1 MSECKYFFNDAQVTL
16 EEYNELMAGSK
27 VDVPAKFHMT
37 KPIELLT
44 EKVVKEVT
52 KMPKKVV
59 TNVSSGKSKI
69 EQAIE
74 IVNELKGSLTKDQ
87 LITHL
92 QHKLGYIT
100 KGNATIYYN
109 KAIERGA
116 LWPVLAIK

>member
-1 MSECKYFFNDAQVTL
+1 MSEWKYFFNDVQVT
-16 EEYNELMAGSK
+16 EAEYKELMSGSK

-37 KPIELLT
+37 KPVKLLT
-44 EKVVKEVT
+44 EKTVSPVK

-74 IVNELKGSLTKDQ
+74 IVNELKGTLTKDQ
-87 LITHL
+87 LITQL
-92 QHKLGYIT
+92 QLKLGDIT

-109 KAIERGA
+109 KAIARGA
-116 LWPVLAIK
+116 K

>member
-109 KAIERGA
+109 KAIVRGA

>member
-16 EEYNELMAGSK
+16 EEYNELMARSK

-44 EKVVKEVT
+44 EKSVSPVK

-87 LITHL
+87 LITQL
-92 QHKLGYIT
+92 QLKLGDIT

-109 KAIERGA
+109 KAMARGA
-116 LWPVLAIK
+116 K

>member
-1 MSECKYFFNDAQVTL
+1 MSEWKYFFNDAQVTE
-16 EEYNELMAGSK
+16 EEYKDHMSGSK

-37 KPIELLT
+37 KPIEYVT
-44 EKVVKEVT
+44 EKTVSSVK

-74 IVNELKGSLTKDQ
+74 IVNELKGTLTKDQ
-87 LITHL
+87 LITQL
-92 QHKLGYIT
+92 QLKLGDIT

-109 KAIERGA
+109 KAIVRGA
-116 LWPVLAIK
+116 K

>member
-1 MSECKYFFNDAQVTL
+1 MSEWKYFFNDAQVTE
-16 EEYNELMAGSK
+16 EEYKELMSGSK

-37 KPIELLT
+37 KPIEFVT
-44 EKVVKEVT
+44 EKTVSSVK

-87 LITHL
+87 LITQL
-92 QHKLGYIT
+92 QLKLGDIT

-109 KAIERGA
+109 KAIVRGA
-116 LWPVLAIK
+116 K

>member
-16 EEYNELMAGSK
+16 DEYNELMAGSR
-27 VDVPAKFHMT
+27 VDVPAKFHIT

-44 EKVVKEVT
+44 EKTVREVT

-59 TNVSSGKSKI
+59 TKVSTGKSKI

-87 LITHL
+87 LITQL
-92 QHKLGYIT
+92 QLKLGDIT

-109 KAIERGA
+109 KAIVRGA
-116 LWPVLAIK
+116 K

>member
-16 EEYNELMAGSK
+16 EEYNELMAGSR

-44 EKVVKEVT
+44 EKVVKELT

-59 TNVSSGKSKI
+59 TNVTSGKSKI

-87 LITHL
+87 LITQL
-92 QHKLGYIT
+92 QLKLGDIT

-109 KAIERGA
+109 KAIVRGA

>member
-1 MSECKYFFNDAQVTL
+1 MSEWKYFFNDAQVT
-16 EEYNELMAGSK
+16 EAEYKELMSGSK
-27 VDVPAKFHMT
+27 VDVPARFHMT
-37 KPIELLT
+37 KPIEYVT
-44 EKVVKEVT
+44 EKSVKEAK

-87 LITHL
+87 LITQL
-92 QHKLGYIT
+92 QLKLGDIT

-109 KAIERGA
+109 KAIVRG
-116 LWPVLAIK
+116 VK

>member
-1 MSECKYFFNDAQVTL
+1 MSEWKYFFNDTQVT
-16 EEYNELMAGSK
+16 ESEYKDLMSGSK

-37 KPIELLT
+37 KPVEYIT
-44 EKVVKEVT
+44 EKTVREGK

-87 LITHL
+87 LITQL
-92 QHKLGYIT
+92 QLKLGDIT

-109 KAIERGA
+109 KAIARGA
-116 LWPVLAIK
+116 K

>member
-1 MSECKYFFNDAQVTL
+1 MSEWKYFFNDVQVT
-16 EEYNELMAGSK
+16 EAEYRAHMSESR

-37 KPIELLT
+37 SPVEYIT
-44 EKVVKEVT
+44 EKTVKEVR

-59 TNVSSGKSKI
+59 TKVTSGKSKI

-87 LITHL
+87 LITQL
-92 QHKLGYIT
+92 QLKLGDIT

-109 KAIERGA
+109 KAIARGA
-116 LWPVLAIK
+116 K

>member
-1 MSECKYFFNDAQVTL
+1 MSECKYFFNDTQVTL
-16 EEYNELMAGSK
+16 DEYNELMAGSK
-27 VDVPAKFHMT
+27 VDVPARFHMT

-44 EKVVKEVT
+44 EKTVKEVT

-59 TNVSSGKSKI
+59 TKVSSGKSKI

-87 LITHL
+87 LITQL
-92 QHKLGYIT
+92 QLKLGDIT

-109 KAIERGA
+109 KAIARGA
-116 LWPVLAIK
+116 K

>member
-1 MSECKYFFNDAQVTL
+1 MSEWKYFFNDAQVTE
-16 EEYNELMAGSK
+16 EEYKELMSGSK

-37 KPIELLT
+37 KPIEFVT
-44 EKVVKEVT
+44 GKTVSSVK

-87 LITHL
+87 LITQL
-92 QHKLGYIT
+92 QLKLGDIT

-109 KAIERGA
+109 KAVVRGA
-116 LWPVLAIK
+116 K